1 LIGKNVRLSYLNQSW
16 EKYVDQV
23 VTVTGWARETR
34 LAAKD
39 SLLFVKLIDG
49 SNTEPLQV
57 VIEKTI
63 PNWEDVK
70 KAKIGYSFK
79 LTGKI

>member
-1 LIGKNVRLSYLNQSW
+1 MIGKNVRLSYLNQSW